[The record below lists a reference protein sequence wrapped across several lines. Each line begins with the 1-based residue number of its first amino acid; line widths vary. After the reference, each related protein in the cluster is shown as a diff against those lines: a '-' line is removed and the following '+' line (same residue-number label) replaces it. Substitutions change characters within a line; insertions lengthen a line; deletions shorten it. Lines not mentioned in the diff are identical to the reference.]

1 MCNIEGI
8 ENVSAAQAKTLFDRS
23 FGFLLYAD
31 HWLPESL

>member
-8 ENVSAAQAKTLFDRS
+8 ENVSAARAKTLFYRG

-31 HWLPESL
+31 YWLPESL